1 MNAAQIAH
9 ALGDAR
15 REGRTRCRC
24 PLRGLRRTSAIK
36 NYLGLGTIWDRRS
49 LVQAKIFRR
58 THELADDT
66 IQLGA
71 TRHA

>member
-1 MNAAQIAH
+1 MGPVACD
-9 ALGDAR
+9 ALER
-15 REGRTRCRC
+15 
-24 PLRGLRRTSAIK
+24 S
-36 NYLGLGTIWDRRS
+36 GLGMIWDRRS
-49 LVQAKIFRR
+49 LVQAKISRR